1 MFRSPTSI
9 PHALRNCAL
18 AVAVLFGPYCVH
30 LHAMCTLNPSSP
42 SVTICTPANGTTVS
56 TPVHIVAGTTDT
68 NPVSFIQVFVDGVK
82 TYDAKVTSVDTFLAM
97 PLGARR
103 LTVLAKDSVGTIF
116 KTTVN
121 ITVSSAPPPPP
132 GLSNINHIVFML
144 QENRSFDSYFG
155 RMGQYRRD
163 RGFNDPFAELPLD
176 VVLLDRAGHPVSP
189 YHFQTVC
196 HENVTPAWNESHYD
210 YHNGL
215 MDRFMMT
222 TNSVPATYDP
232 DGTRAM
238 GYYDWTDLPYYY
250 ELAFQFGT
258 SDRFFSSVLTGTA
271 PNRYF
276 MFAGTSF
283 GHIRYEQA
291 PSTGWTFPTIF
302 DRLTAAG
309 VRWRYYYIDSHQRD
323 ITMWSTYRRDNSK
336 VFPISQY
343 FIDVKNDATFPQVV
357 FIDRG
362 SSNQLDEHPAVNIQT
377 GAAYTK
383 GLIDALMQ
391 SPAWPSSAFILTYD
405 EGGGL
410 YDHVPPAVFPKPD
423 SIPPMLLSTDTV
435 GDFTQSGFRVPLTVI
450 SPWTKAHFV
459 SHVDRDFTSILR
471 LIEARF
477 NLSPLTARDAAADDM
492 TEFFDFSAPAN
503 LTPPTLPDQPTNG
516 TCLFSLERAPG
527 H

>member
-1 MFRSPTSI
+1 
-9 PHALRNCAL
+9 
-18 AVAVLFGPYCVH
+18 
-30 LHAMCTLNPSSP
+30 
-42 SVTICTPANGTTVS
+42 
-56 TPVHIVAGTTDT
+56 
-68 NPVSFIQVFVDGVK
+68 
-82 TYDAKVTSVDTFLAM
+82 
-97 PLGARR
+97 
-103 LTVLAKDSVGTIF
+103 
-116 KTTVN
+116 
-121 ITVSSAPPPPP
+121 
-132 GLSNINHIVFML
+132 
-144 QENRSFDSYFG
+144 
-155 RMGQYRRD
+155 
-163 RGFNDPFAELPLD
+163 
-176 VVLLDRAGHPVSP
+176 
-189 YHFQTVC
+189 
-196 HENVTPAWNESHYD
+196 
-210 YHNGL
+210 
-215 MDRFMMT
+215 MT

-232 DGTRAM
+232 DGTRAI